1 MRECGAGAA
10 RPTIPMVLSLPPQL
24 GALFWSQSAE
34 MVALSLA
41 ALFLGWTV
49 GRFWVSGAERRRM
62 DALLR
67 IARARLQGHSEQR
80 FPTDDSQL
88 GVLMRT
94 INADLDRNMTPAK
107 ELDMRVGEF
116 EEKLQ
121 ALRRI
126 NETLMQGSGSAAETA
141 RRLAQQNDELE
152 KAVRHL
158 RHLAATDGLTG
169 LANHRTLHE
178 ELRKAIAH
186 AKRYNQ
192 PLSLLMLDVDH
203 FKRFNDEHGHQAGD
217 GALLDIASTLRSV
230 TRSADLCARYGGEE
244 FAVILP
250 ATPLDGA
257 LQMAE
262 RIRAAVHHHIEQP
275 HDFTVS
281 IGVAEMEVGTHTLE
295 DLIAVADRSLYE
307 AKRRG
312 RNRVVATQGEERR
325 KGA

>member
-1 MRECGAGAA
+1 MGA
-10 RPTIPMVLSLPPQL
+10 I
-24 GALFWSQSAE
+24 FWSQTAE
-34 MVALSLA
+34 VAALSLS
-41 ALFLGWTV
+41 ALFLGWTA

-62 DALLR
+62 DDLLR
-67 IARARLQGHSEQR
+67 VARARLQGDSDKR
-80 FPTDDSQL
+80 FPTDDSPL
-88 GVLMRT
+88 GILMRT
-94 INADLDRNMTPAK
+94 INADLDRNMTPVRDL
-107 ELDMRVGEF
+107 ENRVAEF
-116 EEKLQ
+116 EERLQ

-126 NETLMQGSGSAAETA
+126 NDTLTQGSGSAAETA
-141 RRLAQQNDELE
+141 RRLALQNDELE

-158 RHLAATDGLTG
+158 RHLAATDALTG

-178 ELRKAIAH
+178 ELRKAVAH
-186 AKRYNQ
+186 ATRYNE

-203 FKRFNDEHGHQAGD
+203 FKQFNDEHGHQAGD

-250 ATPLDGA
+250 ATPIEGA
-257 LQMAE
+257 IQMAE

-281 IGVAEMEVGTHTLE
+281 IGVAEMDETSATAE
-295 DLIAVADRSLYE
+295 ALIALADQSLYE

-312 RNRVVATQGEERR
+312 RNRVVATQAEERR

>member
-1 MRECGAGAA
+1 MAECGAEPA
-10 RPTIPMVLSLPPQL
+10 RPTIPMVLLLSPQM
-24 GALFWSQSAE
+24 GALFWSQTSE

-41 ALFLGWTV
+41 ALFLGWTA

-62 DALLR
+62 DALLCV
-67 IARARLQGHSEQR
+67 ARARRQGHSDER

-94 INADLDRNMTPAK
+94 INADLDQNMAPVKDFDLRIA
-107 ELDMRVGEF
+107 EL
-116 EEKLQ
+116 EERLQ

-126 NETLMQGSGSAAETA
+126 NETLTHGSGSAIETA
-141 RRLAQQNDELE
+141 RRLAEQNDELE

-169 LANHRTLHE
+169 LANHKTLHD
-178 ELRKAIAH
+178 ELRKAVAH
-186 AKRYNQ
+186 ATRYKE

-203 FKRFNDEHGHQAGD
+203 FKQFNDKHGHQAGD
-217 GALLDIASTLRSV
+217 GALLDIAATLRSL

-250 ATPLDGA
+250 ATSLDGA

-262 RIRAAVHHHIEQP
+262 RIRAAVQHHIQQP

-281 IGVAEMEVGTHTLE
+281 IGVAEMDEETRTAE
-295 DLIAVADRSLYE
+295 DLIATADRSLYE

-312 RNRVVATQGEERR
+312 RNRVVAAQAEERR

>member
-1 MRECGAGAA
+1 MQECGAEAV
-10 RPTIPMVLSLPPQL
+10 RPTIPMVLSLPQQL

-41 ALFLGWTV
+41 ALFLGWTA

-80 FPTDDSQL
+80 FPTDDSLL

-107 ELDMRVGEF
+107 ELDLRVGEF

-186 AKRYNQ
+186 ATRYNQ

-281 IGVAEMEVGTHTLE
+281 IGVAEMEVGTRTLE

-312 RNRVVATQGEERR
+312 RNRVVAMQAEEGR

>member
-1 MRECGAGAA
+1 MLL
-10 RPTIPMVLSLPPQL
+10 LSPYL
-24 GALFWSQSAE
+24 GAIFWSQTAE

-41 ALFLGWTV
+41 ALFLGWTA
-49 GRFWVSGAERRRM
+49 GRFWTSGIERRRM
-62 DALLR
+62 EALLR
-67 IARARLQGHSEQR
+67 VARARLQGHSEQR

-88 GVLMRT
+88 GILMRT
-94 INADLDRNMTPAK
+94 INADLDRNMTPTR
-107 ELDMRVGEF
+107 ELELRIAHF
-116 EEKLQ
+116 EEQLQ

-126 NETLMQGSGSAAETA
+126 NKTLTQGSGSAAETA
-141 RRLAQQNDELE
+141 QRLAQQNDELE
-152 KAVRHL
+152 RAVRHL

-178 ELRKAIAH
+178 ELRKAVAH
-186 AKRYNQ
+186 ATRYNE

-203 FKRFNDEHGHQAGD
+203 FKQFNDEYGHQAGD

-250 ATPLDGA
+250 ATPIEGA
-257 LQMAE
+257 IQMAE

-281 IGVAEMEVGTHTLE
+281 VGVAELDATTRTVE
-295 DLIAVADRSLYE
+295 DLIATADRSLYE

-312 RNRVVATQGEERR
+312 RNRVVATQIEERR

>member
-1 MRECGAGAA
+1 
-10 RPTIPMVLSLPPQL
+10 MVLSLPLLL
-24 GALFWSQSAE
+24 GALFWDLPVE
-34 MVALSLA
+34 MIILGLA
-41 ALFLGWTV
+41 SLFLGWTA
-49 GRFWVSGAERRRM
+49 GRFWVSGADRRRL
-62 DALLR
+62 DTLLR
-67 IARARLQGHSEQR
+67 VARARLQGHSDLR

-88 GVLMRT
+88 GVLMRI
-94 INADLDRNMTPAK
+94 INADLDRNMTPTR
-107 ELDMRVGEF
+107 ELEVRLAAF

-126 NETLMQGSGSAAETA
+126 NETLTQGSGSAAETA
-141 RRLAQQNDELE
+141 QRLAQQNDELE

-158 RHLAATDGLTG
+158 KHLAATDGLTG

-186 AKRYNQ
+186 ATRYNQ

-217 GALLDIASTLRSV
+217 GALLDIAATLRSV
-230 TRSADLCARYGGEE
+230 TRSADICARYGGEE

-250 ATPLDGA
+250 ATPLEGA
-257 LQMAE
+257 IQMAE

-281 IGVAEMEVGTHTLE
+281 IGVAEIDATTRTVE

-307 AKRRG
+307 AKRSG
-312 RNRVVATQGEERR
+312 RNRVVATQAEERR